1 MRTAIGGGSGT
12 DNPCVSGFDDWR
24 ESSRFDVAGTAFWSA
39 GRLEG
44 SCQILNFS
52 AGGVEIAN
60 PRPTLEIGS
69 RLRVLLV
76 IDDVRLEAVPVEVVR
91 LSPNGVGLRY
101 VDLSEVLQ
109 SQIQKLIY
117 ELQGA
122 V

>member
-1 MRTAIGGGSGT
+1 MSGS
-12 DNPCVSGFDDWR
+12 DDLR
-24 ESSRFDVAGTAFWSA
+24 ESPRFDVTGTAFWSA

-60 PRPTLEIGS
+60 PRPPLETGS
-69 RLRVLLV
+69 RLRVLLI

-91 LSPNGVGLRY
+91 MSPSGVGLRY
-101 VDLSEVLQ
+101 VDPSEALQ
-109 SQIQKLIY
+109 SQIEKLTY
-117 ELQGA
+117 QLQGA

>member
-1 MRTAIGGGSGT
+1 MRATGGESGT
-12 DNPCVSGFDDWR
+12 DRPCVSGLDDWR
-24 ESSRFDVAGTAFWSA
+24 ESSRFDVTGTAFWSA

-52 AGGVEIAN
+52 LGGVEIAN

-101 VDLSEVLQ
+101 VEPSEALETQ
-109 SQIQKLIY
+109 LQKLIY
-117 ELQGA
+117 KLQGA